1 MASNKETDEKAMK
14 LVFDYEI
21 SNGRVPKRIYNK
33 DLGYDILSSG
43 RKIEVK
49 GADHGEVFKG
59 FVIEESQ
66 HKNFADPY
74 FWFYRVLKV
83 FSNEH
88 KILEIKP
95 DEINLSIAQKPRYN
109 ATSFKNK
116 TKPRKF

>member
-1 MASNKETDEKAMK
+1 MATNKETDEKAMK
-14 LVFDYEI
+14 LVFDYER
-21 SNGRVPKRIYNK
+21 SNGRVPKRIDDK

-59 FVIEESQ
+59 FVIEDSQ
-66 HKNFADPY
+66 HQNFKDQD
-74 FWFYRVLKV
+74 FWLYRVLKV
-83 FSNEH
+83 SSNEPI
-88 KILEIKP
+88 ILPIKP

-116 TKPRKF
+116 DKPRKF